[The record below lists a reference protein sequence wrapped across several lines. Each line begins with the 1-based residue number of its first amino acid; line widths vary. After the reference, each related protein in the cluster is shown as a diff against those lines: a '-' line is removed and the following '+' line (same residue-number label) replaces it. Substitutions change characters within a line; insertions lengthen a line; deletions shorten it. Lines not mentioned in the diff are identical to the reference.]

1 MATHN
6 LKKLLLLFFIM
17 LFLVISICVN
27 AQNNNFCIDCHNS
40 HFADIADCIT
50 CHRGIPE
57 TRRKDLAHQKL
68 IKGKYA
74 KFLLDEF
81 PDKRRG
87 IDLINDSGCR
97 RCHSIGGKGNVLS
110 VSLDSS
116 IENLTVEEIA
126 LAIEK
131 PNEFMPDFNFTSE
144 QITYIINGLLYLS
157 FVNKDASKDFTQVVH
172 LGSKK
177 SNTFSKKC
185 GNCHKMISSLR
196 GPVGSGYVA
205 PNLSGLFSPYYPREI
220 DGKKWD
226 SKLLEK
232 WLKNPRQLSSNALMP
247 VLELSGGEFTEIEET
262 FGE

>member
-1 MATHN
+1 LATHY

-57 TRRKDLAHQKL
+57 TSRKELAHQKL

-87 IDLINDSGCR
+87 IDLINNSGCR
-97 RCHSIGGKGNVLS
+97 RCHSIGGKGNTLS
-110 VSLDSS
+110 VSLNSS
-116 IENLTVEEIA
+116 VENITVEEIA

-196 GPVGSGYVA
+196 GPIGSGYVA